1 MSSSK
6 LSICYSFLALL
17 ILCGA
22 VDKAQDISYFFKDIK
37 GAFVLYDLK
46 RDRYI
51 GYVETDGNVYFFALN
66 MEGTNFAAIRDR
78 RIELTQEIL
87 RALGCLPPK

>member
-1 MSSSK
+1 
-6 LSICYSFLALL
+6 LPNGGTLAW
-17 ILCGA
+17 
-22 VDKAQDISYFFKDIK
+22 
-37 GAFVLYDLK
+37 FV
-46 RDRYI
+46 